1 MLRQV
6 ILEPGFVL
14 AAPSG
19 FPPGQI
25 GGMIGMAALTRRRD
39 PDVVQEAWD
48 VDGDSALRGHRA
60 RTQCGAVAFL
70 DRTISG
76 WDF

>member
-1 MLRQV
+1 
-6 ILEPGFVL
+6 
-14 AAPSG
+14 
-19 FPPGQI
+19 
-25 GGMIGMAALTRRRD
+25 MAALTRRRD

-76 WDF
+76 WEF